1 MRILSLMGTLMGM
14 SKIRR
19 QQFFLANPNCVF
31 CGGNT
36 LASTIEHCPPK
47 SMFDNK
53 EWPEGFEF
61 PSCSACNHGTSD
73 HDLIIAWMARVDFTD
88 QSSEID
94 QRTEGLLKLVNH
106 QHPKMIKKM
115 LPSSTEARRTNRLL
129 GITPLPG
136 KTHTETGVINITNEM
151 TNAIHTFAKKLTKGI
166 YFLNSQKIFPED
178 GCLMLGWFTNVEFV
192 KASGFIPFE
201 LIKDV
206 SGSIPPI
213 LRNGKSL
220 DNRFSYKF
228 SISEKSDL
236 FVLQAMFGNSFGL
249 VIFGATLAGQ
259 LESIIEKIKLN
270 SNNLNGGLT
279 VLQSPVL
286 DVH

>member
-1 MRILSLMGTLMGM
+1 M

-19 QQFFLANPNCVF
+19 KQFFLANPKCVF
-31 CGGNT
+31 CGGHT
-36 LASTIEHCPPK
+36 IATTIEHCPPK

-61 PSCSACNHGTSD
+61 PSCSKCNHGTSD
-73 HDLIIAWMARVDFTD
+73 HDLIVAWMARVDFTD

-106 QHPKMIKKM
+106 QNPRMIKKM
-115 LPSSTEARRTNRLL
+115 LPSVIEARRTNRLL
-129 GITPLPG
+129 GITPPQG
-136 KTHTETGVINITNEM
+136 KTHTETGVINITLEM
-151 TNAIHTFAKKLTKGI
+151 TNAIHIFSKKLAKGI
-166 YFLNSQKIFPED
+166 YYMHSLKIFPND

-192 KASGFIPFE
+192 KTSGFIPFD
-201 LIKDV
+201 LIKDL
-206 SGSIPPI
+206 SGTVPSI

-220 DNRFSYKF
+220 DSKFSYKF

-259 LESIIEKIKLN
+259 LETIIEKIQLG
-270 SNNLNGGLT
+270 SNKLNGGLT
-279 VLQSPVL
+279 VLQSHVL